1 MEDERVVRCLGEM
14 ELCME
19 TRMKLLKRM
28 RMGYFRLGK
37 ARLEGRFGQIST
49 NRLPSD
55 LRASTKIRVTESGKF
70 EIVKGSSSSEFEND
84 DESAVS
90 KQVSKSGLR
99 RRRGGKEKKSKE
111 YPLEKSS
118 KDVDII
124 NWFGLCAPESLRK
137 AQKEFIK
144 SLRIAIE
151 IANINR
157 EIERELEAI
166 VSLDLENE
174 IQETSDSK
182 EENSKSEQ

>member
-1 MEDERVVRCLGEM
+1 
-14 ELCME
+14 
-19 TRMKLLKRM
+19 MKLLKRM

-84 DESAVS
+84 DESVVS
-90 KQVSKSGLR
+90 KQVLKSGLR

-111 YPLEKSS
+111 KYPLEKSS

-166 VSLDLENE
+166 GSLDLENE